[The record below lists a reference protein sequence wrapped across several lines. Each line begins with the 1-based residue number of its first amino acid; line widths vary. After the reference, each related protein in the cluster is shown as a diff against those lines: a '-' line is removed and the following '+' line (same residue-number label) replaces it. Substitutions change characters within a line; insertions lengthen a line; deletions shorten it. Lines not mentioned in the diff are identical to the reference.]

1 MSFLLMAEGGFDP
14 LAVQPGLLF
23 WSIVVFV
30 ALFFVLRKVAWG
42 PLTKTIEE
50 RESRIKADIES
61 AEKSRVEAEARLAE
75 YEKKLEEAAKE
86 AKQVLEEAREAAGR
100 AREEIVSEARQAAA
114 TLKAQAEKDIATAR
128 EKAIAD
134 IKGQIV
140 EVAMA
145 VSESV
150 LKKAVDQ
157 SDHERLTD
165 EVLSRSKG
173 IVG

>member
-1 MSFLLMAEGGFDP
+1 MSYLLMAEGGFNP
-14 LAVQPGLLF
+14 LNVEPGLLF
-23 WSIVVFV
+23 WSFV
-30 ALFFVLRKVAWG
+30 TFIILFLVLRKVAWG
-42 PLTKTIEE
+42 PLTQAIEA
-50 RESRIKADIES
+50 REEKVQGDIAA

-75 YEKKLEEAAKE
+75 YEKRLEEAAQS
-86 AKQVLEEAREAAGR
+86 AKQVLDQAREAAER
-100 AREEIVSEARQAAA
+100 AREEILSDARSTAES
-114 TLKAQAEKDIATAR
+114 LRLQAEKDIATAR
-128 EKAIAD
+128 DKAIAD

-157 SDHERLTD
+157 SDHERLTK
-165 EVLSRSKG
+165 EVLAQTKG

>member
-1 MSFLLMAEGGFDP
+1 
-14 LAVQPGLLF
+14 
-23 WSIVVFV
+23 
-30 ALFFVLRKVAWG
+30 
-42 PLTKTIEE
+42 
-50 RESRIKADIES
+50 
-61 AEKSRVEAEARLAE
+61 LAE